1 MKKTELFNGLKSI
14 ANKAGE
20 KIKEIDMDK
29 IIKDATI
36 KSGHVAKGIGKT
48 IIHETKKVIDDLEAK
63 GKD

>member
-1 MKKTELFNGLKSI
+1 MKKTELFDGLKSI

-20 KIKEIDMDK
+20 KIKEIDVDK
-29 IIKDATI
+29 IKDAAI
-36 KSGHVAKGIGKT
+36 KSGNVAKGISKT

>member
-1 MKKTELFNGLKSI
+1 MKKTELLDELKNI

-20 KIKEIDMDK
+20 KIKEIDVDK
-29 IIKDATI
+29 IKDAAI
-36 KSGHVAKGIGKT
+36 KSGNVAKGIGKT